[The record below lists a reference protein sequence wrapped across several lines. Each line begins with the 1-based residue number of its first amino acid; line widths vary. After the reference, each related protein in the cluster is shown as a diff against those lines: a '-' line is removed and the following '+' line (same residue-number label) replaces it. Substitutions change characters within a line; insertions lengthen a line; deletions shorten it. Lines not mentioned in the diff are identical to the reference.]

1 MLTRPVGY
9 HGDGGLL
16 LERLA
21 RNGLIRTTAD
31 HASAQRPLDAVLLE
45 SADITTRPRAPP
57 SPSWRH
63 PPG

>member
-45 SADITTRPRAPP
+45 SADIATKV
-57 SPSWRH
+57 
-63 PPG
+63 